1 LGIKKKPLLTGNGCF
16 SQTKKMMSPLKK
28 MNLAFPRKPPLS
40 GKGLTILAGDAGG
53 TKTNLALYRATPG
66 NMATLKESTYH
77 SSSYRSIIDIIKQ
90 FLAENGNVLPDR
102 ICLGVAGPVLNGKV
116 ELTNLSWKLDSE
128 ELEKETGVGEV
139 FLINDLEATAFGLEA
154 LGEEDY
160 VIIHEG
166 GAEAGGNMAIIAP
179 GTGLGEAGLYWDGSV
194 YHPFATEGGHT
205 DFDPRTPLDISLL
218 QYLQKKYGIVSWER
232 VIAGP
237 GIHDIYQFLLP
248 GKIDG
253 EPGWLKK
260 AIEVDD
266 PSAII
271 SQAAVEKTDPLC
283 VETMELY
290 VRYLA
295 RESSNLVLKMKAT
308 GGLFLGGGIPP
319 KISSLLKD
327 QAFYQNFLDCDRM
340 QNLLKGIPV
349 RVILNNKTA
358 LLGAAWYGAFGS

>member
-1 LGIKKKPLLTGNGCF
+1 VQNSNEET
-16 SQTKKMMSPLKK
+16 MSPLKK
-28 MNLAFPRKPPLS
+28 MNLAFPRRPPLS
-40 GKGLTILAGDAGG
+40 GKGLTVLAGDAGG
-53 TKTNLALYRATPG
+53 TKTNLALFRATPG
-66 NMATLKESTYH
+66 NMEPLKETTYH
-77 SSSYRSIIDIIKQ
+77 SSSYSSIIDIIKQ
-90 FLAENGNVLPDR
+90 FLVENGNPLPDR

-128 ELEKETGVGEV
+128 ELSESTGVEDV
-139 FLINDLEATAFGLEA
+139 FLINDLEATAFGLEG
-154 LGEEDY
+154 LGDKDY
-160 VIIHEG
+160 ATIHP
-166 GAEAGGNMAIIAP
+166 GAADSGGNMAILAP
-179 GTGLGEAGLYWDGSV
+179 GTGLGEAGLFWDGSV

-205 DFDPRTPLDISLL
+205 DFDPRTLLDISLL
-218 QYLQKKYGIVSWER
+218 QYLEKKYGIVSWER

-237 GIHDIYQFLLP
+237 GIHDIYEFLLRE
-248 GKIDG
+248 KKAE

-260 AIEVDD
+260 AIREED

-271 SQAAVEKTDPLC
+271 SQAAVEGTDPLC
-283 VETMELY
+283 IETMDLY

-319 KISSLLKD
+319 KISSLLID
-327 QAFYQNFLDCDRM
+327 QSFYQNFLDCDRM
-340 QNLLKGIPV
+340 QNLLKDVPV

>member
-1 LGIKKKPLLTGNGCF
+1 
-16 SQTKKMMSPLKK
+16 

-40 GKGLTILAGDAGG
+40 GKGLTVLAGDAGG
-53 TKTNLALYRATPG
+53 TKTNLALCRATPG
-66 NMATLKESTYH
+66 NMETLKESTYH
-77 SSSYRSIIDIIKQ
+77 SASYISCLDIIKQ

-116 ELTNLSWKLDSE
+116 ELTNLSWKLDTE
-128 ELEKETGVGEV
+128 ELERETGVGEV
-139 FLINDLEATAFGLEA
+139 FLINDLEATAFGLAA
-154 LGEEDY
+154 LGDNDY
-160 VIIHEG
+160 VTIHEG
-166 GAEAGGNMAIIAP
+166 GSESGGNMAIIAP

-237 GIHDIYQFLLP
+237 GIHDIYQFLL
-248 GKIDG
+248 GERKDG

-260 AIEVDD
+260 AIQEDD

-271 SQAAVEKTDPLC
+271 SKAAVEKTDPVC
-283 VETMELY
+283 IETMDLY

-327 QAFYQNFLDCDRM
+327 KGFYQNFLDCDRM
-340 QNLLKGIPV
+340 QNLLKNIPF
-349 RVILNNKTA
+349 RIILNNKTA